1 MESKGHLHDADLVLS
16 QNFVFMAW
24 QQAYFIKSWEL
35 FNSSYNGWS
44 FLGIIHLTVMIFS
57 LARQRR
63 WWKTGCKIQLF
74 VFFSFHVVFFFSKIV
89 IPVNALNLHQH
100 LQEQIQYGVDGG
112 TISNATRIVRYELQV
127 SSTLE
132 MRYLVLTTKRWG
144 AVDDRKTTSNIQKK
158 SLKPG
163 LENREGVKR
172 KAKLE
177 NLVRRRENWRKLNIL
192 T

>member
-1 MESKGHLHDADLVLS
+1 MAASVFHKIVRALWFVLQWMILPRNHPCSWFSHWHDSA
-16 QNFVFMAW
+16 
-24 QQAYFIKSWEL
+24 
-35 FNSSYNGWS
+35 G
-44 FLGIIHLTVMIFS
+44 
-57 LARQRR
+57 

-74 VFFSFHVVFFFSKIV
+74 VFLSFHAVFFQKSLFIT
-89 IPVNALNLHQH
+89 VNALNLHHH
-100 LQEQIQYGVDGG
+100 LQEQMQYGVDGG

-172 KAKLE
+172 KAK
-177 NLVRRRENWRKLNIL
+177 
-192 T
+192 